1 MAERLMKE
9 WMAPIYAFF
18 EPMPVVEY
26 VDIRRCHIFQCAA
39 SECKHK
45 LRGVCQF
52 LDKGDAKSTS
62 NMRKLAKKCWGD
74 EVVDS
79 VDKAKNANKVHAT
92 TVKGTLDLQSITAA
106 FERKGKVKYSHWQHT
121 KTKARAEIVQWVAES
136 KRPFYIVADCSF
148 QSLIKT
154 GCQITTYLL
163 PPQYFV
169 MSRKFS

>member
-26 VDIRRCHIFQCAA
+26 VDNRRCHIFQCAA

-74 EVVDS
+74 EVVAS
-79 VDKAKNANKVHAT
+79 VDKAKNAHEVCAT
-92 TVKGTLDLQSITAA
+92 TVKGALDPQLITAT
-106 FERKGKVKYSHWQHT
+106 FERKGKGKVKYSHRQHT
-121 KTKARAEIVQWVAES
+121 KTKARAEIV
-136 KRPFYIVADCSF
+136 R
-148 QSLIKT
+148 
-154 GCQITTYLL
+154 
-163 PPQYFV
+163 
-169 MSRKFS
+169 